1 MRTSACLSTT
11 ALQSASL
18 ALNPELKKV
27 GEVETAVG
35 DVGSP
40 EAGSPEAR

>member
-1 MRTSACLSTT
+1 MSVNNCSAIGFPCVE
-11 ALQSASL
+11 
-18 ALNPELKKV
+18 ELKKV